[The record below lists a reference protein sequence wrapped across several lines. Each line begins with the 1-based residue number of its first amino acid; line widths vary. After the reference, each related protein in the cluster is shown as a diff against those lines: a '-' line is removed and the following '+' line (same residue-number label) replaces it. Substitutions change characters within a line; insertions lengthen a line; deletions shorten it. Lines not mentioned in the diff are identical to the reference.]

1 MPRPYAPPPIL
12 DPSVQPFTIGEAE
25 KRAIARALKLERLP
39 SEIDGAIAA
48 AIANYKATATGSRD
62 TTVGNTLVA
71 LRELEKTGHSYKK
84 AVARLAD
91 DRSGIDYVSHSA
103 LQHLAKVVLESQPGA
118 KEALA
123 SAAHERIKELEQHMR
138 VEPATESLRHF
149 CGWLRV
155 IYNAATPHLSRS
167 ITTDEAWRNCRS
179 FAMEVFGAAG
189 IEHPDFGAHPER
201 LTEYLETDVSPA

>member
-25 KRAIARALKLERLP
+25 KREIARALKLERLP
-39 SEIDGAIAA
+39 SEIDGVIAT
-48 AIANYKATATGSRD
+48 AIANYKATAAGSVD

-71 LRELEKTGHSYKK
+71 LRELEKTGHSYRK

-91 DRSGIDYVSHSA
+91 DRTGVDYVTHNA
-103 LQHLAKVVLESQPGA
+103 LQPLAKAVLESQPGA
-118 KEALA
+118 TEALA
-123 SAAHERIKELEQHMR
+123 SAARERIKELGQHLR

-155 IYNAATPHLSRS
+155 IFNAATPHLRQS

-179 FAMEVFGAAG
+179 FAMEVFSAAG
-189 IEHPDFGAHPER
+189 IEHPDFVAHPER
-201 LTEYLETDVSPA
+201 LTEYLGTDVSPA